1 MRITGSGQ
9 DANTIRLSHEG
20 QNLKFQ
26 CITSRQV
33 AKPHT
38 VNLEPEIK
46 VAIVFEDL
54 REVDSLIQMLE
65 EFKGI
70 CSGYMGE
77 WRKTN

>member
-1 MRITGSGQ
+1 MRIKGSGQ
-9 DANTIRLSHEG
+9 EANTIRLSHEG
-20 QNLKFQ
+20 QNVRFQ
-26 CITSRQV
+26 CVTNPV